1 MGVGDDIP
9 VGGHDDAGADGG
21 PLRLLGHHGD
31 HGGVHLGI
39 YLLGRQGLALGV
51 PAGQAHAGVSLNPG
65 NAGGLAA
72 ENVHNAAGVVAVAV
86 GQGPMLAAAAA
97 AAQYGRQHHSRHRH
111 RQHGQGDPQP
121 QTAAALLLFGGLL
134 PDVLGH
140 GVPLDIVAD
149 HLPALG
155 LLGNVPGDYLLRFL
169 RGRFRGL
176 RQVRIFRSFR
186 ADILVFVCHSKSSSH
201 VLRMGWASCTV
212 KLKEV
217 TPFSLVTVIFSLCWD
232 RMVFTTYRPSP

>member
-21 PLRLLGHHGD
+21 PLRLLGHHRD

-51 PAGQAHAGVSLNPG
+51 PAGQAHAGASLDPG

-97 AAQYGRQHHSRHRH
+97 AAQYGRQHHRRHRH

-134 PDVLGH
+134 PHVLGH

-155 LLGNVPGDYLLRFL
+155 LLGNVPGDYLLRLL
-169 RGRFRGL
+169 RGRFRGLREGDDLLLLRHLLLLRQFQHL

-201 VLRMGWASCTV
+201 VLRMGWAS
-212 KLKEV
+212 
-217 TPFSLVTVIFSLCWD
+217 
-232 RMVFTTYRPSP
+232 